1 MNIRIRFSTDSL
13 CLTYIAN
20 EFVCVWWGV
29 MCVCVRWYVSEC
41 VCGGIICECVCV
53 VRNYMWVYVCKG
65 DYMWVCL
72 SGLYA
77 SLCKYQRTTLGNCP
91 LTFLPC
97 WRQAFFPHISQAS
110 CCLSL
115 YTNSFFSF
123 SSPGSGCWDYRYF
136 SYCIWLL
143 SCLVES
149 ILRSL
154 G

>member
-1 MNIRIRFSTDSL
+1 MNIRIRFSSDSL

-20 EFVCVWWGV
+20 EFVCVVGSYV
-29 MCVCVRWYVSEC
+29 CVCKGDDMWVSVCVVGLYVS
-41 VCGGIICECVCV
+41 VCV

-72 SGLYA
+72 RGLYA

-115 YTNSFFSF
+115 YTNSCFSF